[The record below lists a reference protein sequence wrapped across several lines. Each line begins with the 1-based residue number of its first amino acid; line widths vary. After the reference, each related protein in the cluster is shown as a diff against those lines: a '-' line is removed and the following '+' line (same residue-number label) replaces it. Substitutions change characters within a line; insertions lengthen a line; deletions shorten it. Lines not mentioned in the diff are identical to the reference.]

1 MHVEHKG
8 YCWIIVRCNKLT
20 CGSSGSWLVPL
31 MEMHPFCPKICNS
44 PISSD
49 SIWTRKHKARLRH
62 KVDCRNCCTKCIFM
76 EQNFKIEY
84 ALVLHCWPWNEQ
96 FPIDQALDWSIW
108 SACVDNFYNN
118 YLKPLSAYK
127 NKTRALK
134 NTTLV
139 TLTEVLSLYF
149 SWGDIHCTVIQ
160 VKYFIWKQSV
170 LFNRSMLNYNKS
182 YPTVSILFYT
192 KVCF

>member
-1 MHVEHKG
+1 MKSTLNPHFACEHKG

-20 CGSSGSWLVPL
+20 WGSSGSWLVPL

-49 SIWTRKHKARLRH
+49 SICTRKHKARLRH
-62 KVDCRNCCTKCIFM
+62 KVDCRNRCTKWIFM

-96 FPIDQALDWSIW
+96 FPIDQALDWSNW
-108 SACVDNFYNN
+108 SAFVDNFYNN

-127 NKTRALK
+127 KWNQGTQKY
-134 NTTLV
+134 
-139 TLTEVLSLYF
+139 YF
-149 SWGDIHCTVIQ
+149 SHIYEQKPFLYNFLEVI
-160 VKYFIWKQSV
+160 FIVQ
-170 LFNRSMLNYNKS
+170 LF
-182 YPTVSILFYT
+182 
-192 KVCF
+192 